1 MITAC
6 GYAHDQWT
14 VPYKIFHISESLNG
28 PQFHGVFFMRK
39 VAFSVPWFDLLHA
52 VIIALIAVADPSKR
66 EEGQKLAKSVPFFG
80 QIMILGR
87 VELLWGAE

>member
-1 MITAC
+1 MAPP
-6 GYAHDQWT
+6 AHPPDTQT
-14 VPYKIFHISESLNG
+14 
-28 PQFHGVFFMRK
+28 
-39 VAFSVPWFDLLHA
+39 

>member
-1 MITAC
+1 MD
-6 GYAHDQWT
+6 GSVQD
-14 VPYKIFHISESLNG
+14 ISYFGKFEW
-28 PQFHGVFFMRK
+28 RK

-80 QIMILGR
+80 QIMILGW
-87 VELLWGAE
+87 VELL